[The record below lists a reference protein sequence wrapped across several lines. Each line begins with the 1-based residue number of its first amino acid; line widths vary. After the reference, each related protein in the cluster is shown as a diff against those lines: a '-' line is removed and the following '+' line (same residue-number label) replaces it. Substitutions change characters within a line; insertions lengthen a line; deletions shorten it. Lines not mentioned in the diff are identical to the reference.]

1 MNYKEEI
8 VKLINSIDNNDSRLK
23 IILRFIKKMI
33 G

>member
-8 VKLINSIDNNDSRLK
+8 VKLINSIDNNDFRLK

>member
-8 VKLINSIDNNDSRLK
+8 VKLINSMDNNDFRFK